1 MKKLRNKI
9 VSLLA
14 AGALSFSLIM
24 PVCAAAPSSANV
36 ITISTAEEFIDFAK
50 NCSLDKWSQ
59 GKTVTL
65 AADINLS
72 GTGFEPVPIF
82 GGTFDGA
89 GHTINGLRID
99 SMGSHKGLF
108 RYLEKSAVVSDLNV
122 IGTVSPTGSRS
133 EIGGIAG
140 VNLGTIRNC
149 TFGGTVSGESDIG
162 GIVGSNEETGSVIG
176 CSVSGI
182 IYGKSSVGGIAGR
195 SEGTLLKCENS
206 AGVNITNPDASDGM
220 TDLDPGAAI
229 DWYESPAD
237 EEANL
242 LNSYSD
248 SGGIVGCS
256 SGIVQSCVNTGNV
269 GYPHVGYNIGGVA
282 GRQSGYLAGCK
293 NSGTING
300 RKEVGGIVGQSEPYL
315 TLEPGKETLEN
326 LRTELH
332 TLGDLI
338 DKTLNDVQ
346 GTGDD
351 VSERL
356 SNMKKY
362 ADAATDSCDA
372 MLNEVTDFVDG
383 NVDIINSVTADVTN
397 ALDKIA
403 PAMDELAEVG
413 SSISEMS
420 DDLSG
425 AMDYLKDVADV
436 GDSAMT
442 ELKAALDKMKTASD
456 DLNKAAK
463 SFKEA
468 VEALTDGVVSGDDED
483 MAAASDNL
491 GNAADKLGGALEN
504 MDGAAEELDR
514 ALADA
519 GLAEGGASSNSGDNA
534 ENPAAPENPAVSEAP
549 DAPNVSENPETP
561 ENPEAPTEP
570 EEPARPSLPIDPD
583 DFDNDLDEIIDTVR
597 DNWEKAKDPL
607 KDSADSMEKAAESLN
622 AAFEK
627 LQSAAEKLD
636 PVSDDVNNAL
646 DNFEDAADAA
656 SSIGKS
662 LESAFTSFGD
672 AVRVLTEDGPKEFLR
687 LGDDFRN
694 AGNTLQGSVSSIT
707 DDLEALNR
715 QLNENSG
722 VVADDLRAI
731 NDQLRVISDMVIDAA
746 ADIEDTA
753 SNPSVGDSYQD
764 TSDEDIAA
772 TRQGKVTDCENSGE
786 VTGDRN
792 VGGIVGAMAIE
803 FDLDPEGDLSEE
815 MRFGATYETK
825 SVLQNSK
832 NYGLITA
839 KKDCTGG
846 IVGRMELG
854 TALGCQNYG
863 EVVGGSNYAGGIA
876 GYSDAVVR
884 GCFAKCVLS
893 GGSYIGGVTG
903 WAKNLRDCYAIAT
916 VKEGDEYVGALSGS
930 VKEDGVLTGNRF
942 VDTGTAGVD
951 GISYA
956 DRADPIGFEELL
968 KTEGVPKEFTTFSI
982 ILKADDK
989 IVETIPFNYG
999 DDLSKIT
1006 LPDVPE
1012 QNGSFGKWAEFD
1024 TTGLMSDV
1032 TVEAVYAPWI
1042 TIAASEEQH
1051 NKLALALAEGRFTDD
1066 VLLRAEDSTATPPI
1080 TSSADAKV
1088 LKISLTGTQLG
1099 DTDTIPIR
1107 LLNVGGGSA
1116 SVWRLDN
1123 GSWQSV
1129 SFEKSGQYLLLEM
1142 TGTENTFCI
1151 QPHQTD
1157 IMPIL
1162 IIAAAAV
1169 VVIVIIILIVKA
1181 VKKKKTKS
1189 KVTNK

>member
-1 MKKLRNKI
+1 MKRLRNKI
-9 VSLLA
+9 ISLIA
-14 AGALSFSLIM
+14 AGAVSFSLIT
-24 PVCAAAPSSANV
+24 PSYAAAPSTEDT
-36 ITISTAEEFIDFAK
+36 ITISTAEDFLSFAK
-50 NCSLDKWSQ
+50 SCSLDKWSH
-59 GKTVTL
+59 GKTIRL
-65 AADINLS
+65 AADINLL
-72 GTGFEPVPIF
+72 GTDFEPIPIF

-89 GHTINGLRID
+89 GHTVDGLRVD
-99 SMGSHKGLF
+99 GTGSHKGLF

-122 IGTVSPTGSRS
+122 IGTISPTGSRS

-140 VNLGTIRNC
+140 VNAGTIRNC
-149 TFGGTVSGESDIG
+149 TFRGTVSGESAVG

-176 CSVSGI
+176 CISSGM
-182 IYGKSSVGGIAGR
+182 IYGISSAGGIAGR

-206 AGVNITNPDASDGM
+206 AGVNLTDPDISGGM
-220 TDLDPGAAI
+220 IDFDPEAAI
-229 DWYESPAD
+229 DQYTSRNG
-237 EEANL
+237 EETNL
-242 LNSYSD
+242 INSYSD
-248 SGGIVGCS
+248 SGGIVGYS
-256 SGIVQSCVNTGNV
+256 SGIVQSCTNTGNV
-269 GYPHVGYNIGGVA
+269 GYPHVGYNIGGIA

-315 TLEPGKETLEN
+315 TLEPEKETLEN

-338 DKTLNDVQ
+338 DKTINDVQ

-362 ADAATDSCDA
+362 ADAAVDSCDT
-372 MLNEVTDFVDG
+372 MLNGVTDFVDG
-383 NVDIINSVTADVTN
+383 NVDMINTMIADITN

-413 SSISEMS
+413 RSISEMS
-420 DDLSG
+420 DALG
-425 AMDYLKDVADV
+425 EAMDYLKDVAKI

-442 ELKAALDKMKTASD
+442 ELKAALDDLADAAD
-456 DLNKAAK
+456 DLADAAE
-463 SFKEA
+463 SFGRA
-468 VEALTDGVVSGDDED
+468 IDALTDGVVSNDRSGQTAAVSD
-483 MAAASDNL
+483 MKTAANMLS
-491 GNAADKLGGALEN
+491 GALG
-504 MDGAAEELDR
+504 DVDSAAEELDK

-519 GLAEGGASSNSGDNA
+519 GLSDAANVPVVVEHSAAEP
-534 ENPAAPENPAVSEAP
+534 PAASEPAGVPSAP
-549 DAPNVSENPETP
+549 DT
-561 ENPEAPTEP
+561 P
-570 EEPARPSLPIDPD
+570 EEPDDPNTPNDPVTPSEPDRPSLPFDPD
-583 DFDNDLDEIIDTVR
+583 DLQNDLEKLIDEIEDA
-597 DNWEKAKDPL
+597 WSQAKGPL
-607 KDSADSMEKAAESLN
+607 GNSADSMEKAADSLN
-622 AAFEK
+622 EAFEK
-627 LQSAAEKLD
+627 LQSAAEALD
-636 PVSDDVNNAL
+636 PVSDDVSGAL
-646 DNFEDAADAA
+646 DKFEEAADAA

-662 LESAFTSFGD
+662 LENAFTLFGD
-672 AVRVLTEDGPKEFLR
+672 AVRILTEDGPKEFLR

-694 AGNTLQGSVSSIT
+694 AGNTLQGSVTSMT

-715 QLNENSG
+715 QFNENSG
-722 VVADDLRAI
+722 TVADDLRAI
-731 NDQLRVISDMVIDAA
+731 NGQLRVIADMVIDAA
-746 ADIEDTA
+746 ADIEDFA

-803 FDLDPEGDLSEE
+803 FDLDPEGELSED

-825 SVLQNSK
+825 SVLQNSV

-854 TALGCQNYG
+854 TTLGCQSYG
-863 EVVGGSNYAGGIA
+863 EVVGGGNYAGGVA

-893 GGSYIGGVTG
+893 GGSYVGGVTG
-903 WAKNLRDCYAIAT
+903 WAKNLRGCYAIAT
-916 VKEGDEYVGALSGS
+916 IKEGDEYVGALSGS
-930 VKEDGVLTGNRF
+930 VKENGVLTGNRF
-942 VDTGTAGVD
+942 VDTGIAAVD

-956 DRADPIGFEELL
+956 DRAELVEFAELL
-968 KTEGVPKEFTTFSI
+968 KTEGVPKEFTTFNI
-982 ILKADDK
+982 IFKADDK
-989 IVETIPFNYG
+989 IVEKIPFKYG

-1012 QNGSFGKWAEFD
+1012 QKGNFGRWAEFD
-1024 TTGLMSDV
+1024 VSGLMSDV

-1042 TIAASEEQH
+1042 TIAASEEKQ
-1051 NKLALALAEGRFTDD
+1051 NKLALALAEGQFTDNVHLHISD
-1066 VLLRAEDSTATPPI
+1066 GTATPPV
-1080 TSSADAKV
+1080 TSGADAKV
-1088 LKISLTGTQLG
+1088 LTVSLTGTRLG
-1099 DTDTIPIR
+1099 SSDTIPIR
-1107 LLNVGGGSA
+1107 LLNAGCGNA
-1116 SVWRLDN
+1116 SVWRLDG
-1123 GSWQSV
+1123 GSWQNV
-1129 SFEKSGQYLLLEM
+1129 PFEKSGQYLLLEM

-1151 QPHQTD
+1151 QPQQTD
-1157 IMPIL
+1157 IMPIV

-1169 VVIVIIILIVKA
+1169 AVIVIIILIVRA
-1181 VKKKKTKS
+1181 VKKKKSKA

>member
-9 VSLLA
+9 ISLIAACAVSVSLITPVYASA
-14 AGALSFSLIM
+14 A
-24 PVCAAAPSSANV
+24 SANMV
-36 ITISTAEEFIDFAK
+36 IISTAEEFIAFAE
-50 NCSLDKWSQ
+50 NCSLDKWSH
-59 GKTVTL
+59 GKTVKL

-72 GTGFEPVPIF
+72 GTDFEPVPIF

-89 GHTINGLRID
+89 GHTIDGLRID
-99 SMGSHKGLF
+99 STGSHKGLF
-108 RYLEKSAVVSDLNV
+108 RYLEKSAVVSELNV
-122 IGTVSPTGSRS
+122 VGTVSPTGSRS

-140 VNLGTIRNC
+140 VNSGTIRNC
-149 TFGGTVSGESDIG
+149 SFKGTVSGESGIG
-162 GIVGSNEETGSVIG
+162 GIVGCNEETGSVIG
-176 CSVSGI
+176 CSASGI
-182 IYGKSSVGGIAGR
+182 IYGKSSAGGIAGR
-195 SEGTLLKCENS
+195 SEGTLMKCENF
-206 AGVNITNPDASDGM
+206 AGVNLTNPDVSGGM
-220 TDLDPGAAI
+220 TDFDPGAAI
-229 DWYESPAD
+229 DQYTSFND

-248 SGGIVGCS
+248 SGGIVGYS

-269 GYPHVGYNIGGVA
+269 GYPHVGYNIGGIA

-315 TLEPGKETLEN
+315 TLEPEKETLEN

-362 ADAATDSCDA
+362 TNTATDSCDT
-372 MLNEVTDFVDG
+372 MLNGVTDFVDG
-383 NVDIINSVTADVTN
+383 NVDIINTVTADITN

-413 SSISEMS
+413 GSISEMS
-420 DDLSG
+420 DDLSA
-425 AMDYLKDVADV
+425 AMDCLKDVADV
-436 GDSAMT
+436 SDLAMT

-456 DLNKAAK
+456 ELNKAAK

-468 VEALTDGVVSGDDED
+468 VEALTDGVVSDNDGDITDASENLEK
-483 MAAASDNL
+483 AANR
-491 GNAADKLGGALEN
+491 LGGALKDI
-504 MDGAAEELDR
+504 DGAAEELDR

-519 GLAEGGASSNSGDNA
+519 RLAESGSNTVSGN
-534 ENPAAPENPAVSEAP
+534 
-549 DAPNVSENPETP
+549 SENIASPVVTET
-561 ENPEAPTEP
+561 PTEP
-570 EEPARPSLPIDPD
+570 EEPDRPTLPFEPSIPD
-583 DFDNDLDEIIDTVR
+583 GADKDLEEIIETVR

-607 KDSADSMEKAAESLN
+607 KDSANSMEKAAESLN

-636 PVSDDVNNAL
+636 PVSDDVKNAL
-646 DNFEDAADAA
+646 DKFEDAANAA
-656 SSIGKS
+656 SAIGKS
-662 LESAFTSFGD
+662 LESGFTSFGD
-672 AVRVLTEDGPKEFLR
+672 AIRGLTEDSPKEFLR
-687 LGDDFRN
+687 LGDDDFRE
-694 AGNTLQGSVSSIT
+694 AGNTLQGSVNSIT
-707 DDLEALNR
+707 DDLEALNK
-715 QLNENSG
+715 QLNANSG

-731 NDQLRVISDMVIDAA
+731 NDQLRVITDLVIDAV

-764 TSDEDIAA
+764 TSDRDIAA

-792 VGGIVGAMAIE
+792 VGGIVGAMAVE
-803 FDLDPEGDLSEE
+803 FDLDPEGDLSEN
-815 MRFGATYETK
+815 MRFGATYESK

-846 IVGRMELG
+846 VVGRMELG
-854 TALGCQNYG
+854 TALGCQSYG
-863 EVVGGSNYAGGIA
+863 EVAGGSNYVGGIA

-884 GCFAKCVLS
+884 DCFAKCVLS
-893 GGSYIGGVTG
+893 GSSYVGGVTG

-916 VKEGDEYVGALSGS
+916 VKEGDEYIGALSGS
-930 VKEDGVLTGNRF
+930 IKEDGVLTGNRF
-942 VDTGTAGVD
+942 VDTGIAGVD

-956 DRADPIGFEELL
+956 DRAEPVGFSELV
-968 KTEGVPKEFTTFSI
+968 KTQGVPREFTTFNI

-989 IVETIPFNYG
+989 IVEKIPFGYG

-1006 LPDVPE
+1006 LPEVPA
-1012 QNGSFGKWAEFD
+1012 QNGSFGKWSEFD
-1024 TTGLMSDV
+1024 TTGLMSDI

-1042 TIAASEEQH
+1042 TIAASEEQQ
-1051 NKLALALAEGRFTDD
+1051 NKLALALVEGQFTNDVMLHAENG
-1066 VLLRAEDSTATPPI
+1066 TATPPI
-1080 TSSADAKV
+1080 TSGSDAKV
-1088 LKISLTGTQLG
+1088 LDVSLTGTELG
-1099 DTDTIPIR
+1099 DADIVPIR
-1107 LLNVGGGSA
+1107 LLNVGGGNA
-1116 SVWRLDN
+1116 AVWRLDN

-1129 SFEKSGQYLLLEM
+1129 PFERSGQYLLLKM

-1151 QPHQTD
+1151 QPQQTD
-1157 IMPIL
+1157 ILPII
-1162 IIAAAAV
+1162 IIAALAAV
-1169 VVIVIIILIVKA
+1169 VIVVIVVIVK
-1181 VKKKKTKS
+1181 VFKKKKS
-1189 KVTNK
+1189 KVKTAAKK

>member
-9 VSLLA
+9 ASLIA
-14 AGALSFSLIM
+14 AGAMSISLIV
-24 PVCAAAPSSANV
+24 PVYAASSDSSNV
-36 ITISTAEEFIDFAK
+36 ITISTAEEFIGFAK
-50 NCSLDKWSQ
+50 SCSLDKWSH
-59 GKTVTL
+59 GKTIKL

-72 GTGFEPVPIF
+72 GTDFEPVPIF

-89 GHTINGLRID
+89 GYTIDGLRID
-99 SMGSHKGLF
+99 STGSHKGLF
-108 RYLEKSAVVSDLNV
+108 RYLEESAVVSDLNV
-122 IGTVSPTGSRS
+122 IGTVSPAGSRS

-140 VNLGTIRNC
+140 VNSGTIRNC
-149 TFGGTVSGESDIG
+149 TFRGTVSGESEVG

-176 CSVSGI
+176 CYVSGI
-182 IYGKSSVGGIAGR
+182 IYGKSSAGGIAGR

-206 AGVNITNPDASDGM
+206 AGVNLTNPETLGGMSDF
-220 TDLDPGAAI
+220 DPGAAI
-229 DWYESPAD
+229 DWYESPTD
-237 EEANL
+237 EETNL

-248 SGGIVGCS
+248 SGGIVGYS
-256 SGIVQSCVNTGNV
+256 SGIVQSCTNTGNV

-315 TLEPGKETLEN
+315 SLEPEKETLEN

-332 TLGDLI
+332 TLGSLI
-338 DKTLNDVQ
+338 DKTINDVQ

-362 ADAATDSCDA
+362 ADAAADSCDT
-372 MLNEVTDFVDG
+372 MLNGMTNFVDG
-383 NVDIINSVTADVTN
+383 NVDIINTITADITN

-420 DDLSG
+420 DDLG
-425 AMDYLKDVADV
+425 KAMDYLKDAANVS
-436 GDSAMT
+436 DSAMT
-442 ELKAALDKMKTASD
+442 ELKAALDKMKSASD
-456 DLNKAAK
+456 ELNKAAK

-468 VEALTDGVVSGDDED
+468 VEALTDGVVSDNGED
-483 MAAASDNL
+483 MSAASESLTNS
-491 GNAADKLGGALEN
+491 ADRLGGALEN
-504 MDGAAEELDR
+504 INGAAEELDR

-519 GLAEGGASSNSGDNA
+519 RLAESNTPSGSNNA
-534 ENPAAPENPAVSEAP
+534 GNSPVSEAP
-549 DAPNVSENPETP
+549 ENSDTP
-561 ENPEAPTEP
+561 EEPGSPTEP
-570 EEPARPSLPIDPD
+570 DEPNRPSLPVEPIIPD
-583 DFDNDLDEIIDTVR
+583 DFDNELDEIIDTVR
-597 DNWEKAKDPL
+597 KNWEKAKDPL
-607 KDSADSMEKAAESLN
+607 KASADSMEKAAESLN
-622 AAFEK
+622 QAFEK
-627 LQSAAEKLD
+627 LQSAAETLD
-636 PVSDDVNNAL
+636 PASDDINSAL
-646 DNFEDAADAA
+646 DKFGGAASAA
-656 SSIGKS
+656 SSVGRS
-662 LESAFTSFGD
+662 LERAFTSFGD
-672 AVRVLTEDGPKEFLR
+672 AVRVLTEDDPKEFLR

-707 DDLEALNR
+707 DDLDALNR

-731 NDQLRVISDMVIDAA
+731 NAQLRVIADLVINAV
-746 ADIEDTA
+746 ADIRDIA
-753 SNPSVGDSYQD
+753 SNPSVGDSIKD
-764 TSDEDIAA
+764 TSDKDIAA

-803 FDLDPEGDLSEE
+803 FDLDPEGDLSAD

-825 SVLQNSK
+825 SVLRNSI

-854 TALGCQNYG
+854 TVIGCQNYG
-863 EVVGGSNYAGGIA
+863 EVTGGSDHVGGIA

-884 GCFAKCVLS
+884 DCFAKCTLS
-893 GGSYIGGVTG
+893 GGSYVGGITG
-903 WAKNLRDCYAIAT
+903 WAKNLRGCYAIAT
-916 VKEGDEYVGALSGS
+916 IKEGDEYVGALSGS
-930 VKEDGVLTGNRF
+930 VKEDGVLAGNRF

-956 DRADPIGFEELL
+956 NRAEPIEFSELL
-968 KTEGVPKEFTTFSI
+968 KTEGVPKEFTTFGI
-982 ILKADDK
+982 ILKAGDR
-989 IVETIPFNYG
+989 IVERIPFSYG
-999 DDLSKIT
+999 DNLSKIM
-1006 LPDVPE
+1006 LPEVPE

-1032 TVEAVYAPWI
+1032 AVEAVYAPWI
-1042 TIAASEEQH
+1042 TIAASEERRD
-1051 NKLALALAEGRFTDD
+1051 KLALALVEGRFTDD
-1066 VLLRAEDSTATPPI
+1066 VLLHAEDGTATPPI
-1080 TSSADAKV
+1080 TSGSDAKV
-1088 LKISLTGTQLG
+1088 LTISLTGTELG
-1099 DTDTIPIR
+1099 GSDTIPLR
-1107 LLNVGGGSA
+1107 LLNVGGGNA
-1116 SVWRLDN
+1116 AVWRLDN

-1129 SFEKSGQYLLLEM
+1129 SFERSGQYLLLEM

-1151 QPHQTD
+1151 QPQQTD
-1157 IMPIL
+1157 ILPFI
-1162 IIAAAAV
+1162 IIAAAVIV
-1169 VVIVIIILIVKA
+1169 VVIIIVIVGA
-1181 VKKKKTKS
+1181 FKKKKAKAK